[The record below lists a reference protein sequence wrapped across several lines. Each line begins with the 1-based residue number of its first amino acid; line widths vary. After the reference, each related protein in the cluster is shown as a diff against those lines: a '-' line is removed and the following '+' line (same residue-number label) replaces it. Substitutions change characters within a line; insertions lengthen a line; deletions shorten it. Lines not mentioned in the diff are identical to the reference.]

1 MLKNFDGNNKLKKF
15 KIIFIIVV
23 IIGVVV
29 ALFWGTRESNVTLTD
44 NTIKISGMYGISI
57 NAEEIKEISLRDEIP
72 KITRRLNGFSL
83 LNIKKGIFK
92 ADQMEKIRL
101 YLHSTNSPYIQ
112 ITTNEDII
120 IINYGDPEKTQSVYS
135 EIMNIK

>member
-1 MLKNFDGNNKLKKF
+1 MLKNFSGNNKLKKF
-15 KIIFIIVV
+15 KIILTIIV
-23 IIGVVV
+23 IIGVIA

-72 KITRRLNGFSL
+72 KITTRINGLSL
-83 LNIKKGIFK
+83 LNIKKGSFK
-92 ADQMEKIRL
+92 ADQMEKVRL
-101 YLHSTNSPYIQ
+101 YLHSANGPYIQ

-120 IINYGDPEKTQSVYS
+120 IINYEDPEKTQSVYS

>member
-72 KITRRLNGFSL
+72 KITRRINGFSL

-92 ADQMEKIRL
+92 ADQMEKVRL
-101 YLHSTNSPYIQ
+101 YLHSDNGPYIQ